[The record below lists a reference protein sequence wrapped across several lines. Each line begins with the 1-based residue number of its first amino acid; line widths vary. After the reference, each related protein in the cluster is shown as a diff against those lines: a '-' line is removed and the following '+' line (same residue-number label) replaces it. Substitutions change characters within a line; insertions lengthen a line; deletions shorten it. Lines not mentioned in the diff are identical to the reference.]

1 MRNRIL
7 TPKNKVLILLM
18 TSIISIIF
26 TSLISISSIF
36 SLHTT
41 HAEGLSPADQLLVKT
56 LNLAIANCVN
66 NGTLKPLNTSTI
78 STSTYTSGMPF
89 NLSSREYTHTDAVK
103 LLHQYGTGN
112 TIIDGAV
119 SCQQLLFGYTGDGE
133 KNRFTTFSEIG
144 GRFGPT
150 EKDAD
155 IKKRNEFLEALG
167 YTESQS
173 SNNNE
178 YCAVM
183 VYKVS
188 INGVSTQKET
198 TPICIKDNGSSSE
211 TYNQK
216 DVSNDLVSFGIRGD
230 NISTPITINLQ
241 IKTTASRERNAAFT
255 CKISKPVSLASK
267 NLGEQGGK
275 TSEQRRAY
283 FKELFELSASH
294 INDAPNAGDTYSPC
308 FGYSIAE
315 VLAQENNTSADRVKV
330 LVDIEASMAKTDSLN
345 TGNRNTTIDQVRTY
359 RNTNKPSLPKLWKY
373 FMPNSTESASADPE
387 ASASSDIN
395 NQILKGYNWYSIL
408 NDKFKVLSVV
418 DSAAGCSTVKPQN
431 RPYLS
436 YYKDNESDSSKKEV
450 VYCLLDEVI
459 LDSQNNVKKM
469 GDKNPAGVIN
479 GVAKDG
485 FGVEQLTARK
495 AVEYLNSINLASVCS
510 ADSSFPLCQATPI
523 DCKEDPNKEGCK
535 ELAGDNASEE
545 EDGAKGEM
553 SACFQNAGALG
564 WMICPLMY
572 TLRDAVQGIF
582 NEFVEPLIRV
592 DKSIVT
598 NLAQNNDSSAMYKA
612 WSLFRNMA
620 NIIFV
625 IALLFVIFSQVTG
638 FGIDNYGIK
647 RLLPKLIVTAIIVN
661 FSYFIC
667 GIVVDLSN
675 LIGNSV
681 RDIFENASRDPTF
694 TAGTGS
700 DGLGALGVATGVATG
715 VAAAVTSVVA
725 LVTAGSALSAAATS
739 GGLLALI
746 LPVLGLAA
754 SAFMAGFFALLML
767 GARQAIIIIMIV
779 TSPIAFVLYAL
790 PNTNALFKKWVS
802 LFRGLLLLYP
812 IYCFMV
818 GGGFMA
824 AKLIVKDSTGVF
836 IQLIAGFISIA
847 PYFAVPSMTRNALK
861 GFDAAVNGIAKLQN
875 RVNGGMQFAGKKVMN
890 SETVKASAGN
900 YEFGKQ
906 AKFAKKYDGYTQEQF
921 AKMKP
926 GERRRLMN
934 ALGVVGKDAQQAA
947 TIGAAM
953 SQFKFNTSEE
963 GKARAGAMAMTAED
977 ENQVKAYQS
986 DYIDKNMSYN
996 EAIQSLMKMQS
1007 DGYTG
1012 NVEEDHKR
1020 DLQMRALQR
1029 HILSTK
1035 DGQKEY
1041 EKYLKTGTYIDSNGN
1056 SVPASSSE
1064 RSRAVLARDY
1074 VSHNSDLKDKYGI
1087 TYQQMQSMQ
1096 GSGAIDELKTSTAGP
1111 IVIKGSR
1118 NQATNKFIENMDS
1131 NDIRTISKND
1141 AAEVDDARTRGFI
1154 SRQAEQKLN
1163 TAVQGAIRNL
1173 ENDPTQV
1180 GELNDNAQNLITNV
1194 SGTNLNNL
1202 GNRVMEVRDNN
1213 GQLIQTMR
1221 WAKNGPANGGG
1232 NGNGNGN
1239 GNGGNGNGNGGGN
1252 GGNGNGNGGGNG
1264 GNGNGNGNGGPTP

>member
-119 SCQQLLFGYTGDGE
+119 SCQQLLFGYTGGGE

-198 TPICIKDNGSSSE
+198 TPICIKDNGAYSE

-216 DVSNDLVSFGIRGD
+216 DVSNDLVSFGIKGD
-230 NISTPITINLQ
+230 NINTQKTINLQ

-255 CKISKPVSLASK
+255 CEISKPVSLASK

-294 INDAPNAGDTYSPC
+294 INDAPNAGDTYNPC
-308 FGYSIAE
+308 FGHSIAE
-315 VLAQENNTSADRVKV
+315 VLAQENNTSTDRIKV
-330 LVDIEASMAKTDSLN
+330 LVDVEASMAKTDSLN
-345 TGNRNTTIDQVRTY
+345 TGNKNTTIDQVRTY
-359 RNTNKPSLPKLWKY
+359 KNTKKPSLPKLWKY

-485 FGVEQLTARK
+485 FGIEQLTARK
-495 AVEYLNSINLASVCS
+495 AVEYLNSINLASVCA
-510 ADSSFPLCQATPI
+510 ADSSFPLCKATPI
-523 DCKEDPNKEGCK
+523 DCKTDPSKEGCK
-535 ELAGDNASEE
+535 ELAGDNASEK
-545 EDGAKGEM
+545 EDGANGE
-553 SACFQNAGALG
+553 SATCFANAGALG

-620 NIIFV
+620 NIAFV

-661 FSYFIC
+661 FSYIIC

-675 LIGNSV
+675 IIGNSV
-681 RDIFENASRDPTF
+681 KNIFENAASGL
-694 TAGTGS
+694 TASAGVGS
-700 DGLGALGVATGVATG
+700 DGVGAGGATLG
-715 VAAAVTSVVA
+715 VAAAVAGIVA
-725 LVTAGSALSAAATS
+725 LVGAGATLVGAAGN

-754 SAFMAGFFALLML
+754 SAFLAGFFALLML
-767 GARQAIIIIMIV
+767 GARQAMIIVMIV

-802 LFRGLLLLYP
+802 LFRGLLFLYP
-812 IYCFMV
+812 VYCLMV

-824 AKLIVKDSTGVF
+824 ARLIVMSSTGVF
-836 IQLIAGFISIA
+836 IQLVAGFISIA
-847 PYFAVPSMTRNALK
+847 PYFAVPTMTRNALK
-861 GFDAAVNGIAKLQN
+861 GFDAVANGVAQLQS
-875 RVNGGMQFAGKKVMN
+875 RANGGMQLANKKIMN
-890 SETVKASAGN
+890 SGAVKASAEN
-900 YEFGKQ
+900 YELGKQ
-906 AKFAKKYDGYTQEQF
+906 AKFAKKYAGYTQEQL
-921 AKMKP
+921 ARMKP

-934 ALGVVGKDAQQAA
+934 AVGVLGKDAHQVA
-947 TIGAAM
+947 TIGAVM
-953 SQFKFNTSEE
+953 SQYKHDTSDAGMARTANTAMDKVDEE
-963 GKARAGAMAMTAED
+963 QATA
-977 ENQVKAYQS
+977 YLS
-986 DYIDKNMSYN
+986 DYARQNMSYDDALKN
-996 EAIQSLMKMQS
+996 LIKMQNE
-1007 DGYTG
+1007 GYG
-1012 NVEEDHKR
+1012 ENEEENHQR
-1020 DLQMRALQR
+1020 DIQMRALQR

-1035 DGQKEY
+1035 DGQKAYERYLQEGEY
-1041 EKYLKTGTYIDSNGN
+1041 KDSNGMIL
-1056 SVPASSSE
+1056 ASGNTSE

-1074 VSHNSDLKDKYGI
+1074 MANNSGLKDKYGV

-1096 GSGAIDELKTSTAGP
+1096 GSGSINTLRTSADGSTA
-1111 IVIKGSR
+1111 IKDAR
-1118 NQATNKFIENMDS
+1118 ANAVNKFVDNMDAK
-1131 NDIRTISKND
+1131 DMQEISKSD
-1141 AAEVDDARTRGFI
+1141 AGEIMNKVGYFGEDMSGNEVYHGDTSKMSEASARKVRSLSNQVVGTLTSDPAKVGD
-1154 SRQAEQKLN
+1154 LN
-1163 TAVQGAIRNL
+1163 Q
-1173 ENDPTQV
+1173 
-1180 GELNDNAQNLITNV
+1180 NAQTLISSITNTDL
-1194 SGTNLNNL
+1194 SNL
-1202 GNRVMEVRDNN
+1202 GNRTMVIRDASGTATSTITWENKH
-1213 GQLIQTMR
+1213 GQ
-1221 WAKNGPANGGG
+1221 NGPQNNPPGSPQNNPPGSPQ
-1232 NGNGNGN
+1232 NN
-1239 GNGGNGNGNGGGN
+1239 
-1252 GGNGNGNGGGNG
+1252 
-1264 GNGNGNGNGGPTP
+1264 P

>member
-1 MRNRIL
+1 M
-7 TPKNKVLILLM
+7 KVLINKNKSKRLITLSIVVVFLFQLIL
-18 TSIISIIF
+18 TSVVNIN
-26 TSLISISSIF
+26 F
-36 SLHTT
+36 SEDV
-41 HAEGLSPADQLLVKT
+41 HAEALSPKDTLLLKVLKAGFKKCIEGGVLSQNKIKDSDVKEG
-56 LNLAIANCVN
+56 NLFNINMPIYVN
-66 NGTLKPLNTSTI
+66 DKSVLLPLK
-78 STSTYTSGMPF
+78 
-89 NLSSREYTHTDAVK
+89 
-103 LLHQYGTGN
+103 YGSGN
-112 TIIDGAV
+112 TVKDGDI
-119 SCQQLLFGYTGDGE
+119 SCKQLFTGYSDSNNIFNTFSALGGKNNIPSYGSVAE
-133 KNRFTTFSEIG
+133 KNSFI
-144 GRFGPT
+144 
-150 EKDAD
+150 
-155 IKKRNEFLEALG
+155 EALG
-167 YTESQS
+167 YTTEDRKDAQL
-173 SNNNE
+173 
-178 YCAVM
+178 YCAALSYTATEAGGTGNKRTTNSICVNTNT
-183 VYKVS
+183 VDGKNIITPSQGEKITSSDVVIKNTNSDEYISLSIDPSYKKFKVTMDLS
-188 INGVSTQKET
+188 KLTKDASSCQFTSTDIFTSENLDKYIGQTPQTFFSKFFDDIETKQILNKAISHGYYAGQIDSANCPSKPFPKELGVSSVVTNSTGSIDTGSKVNAGAGTELNNSIAKDYIYGGFPKNYDKLMKYYLPSYPAPSAGN
-198 TPICIKDNGSSSE
+198 TPGSLDYELYGGSSSAAQ
-211 TYNQK
+211 T
-216 DVSNDLVSFGIRGD
+216 SGF
-230 NISTPITINLQ
+230 
-241 IKTTASRERNAAFT
+241 TAVERA
-255 CKISKPVSLASK
+255 
-267 NLGEQGGK
+267 
-275 TSEQRRAY
+275 
-283 FKELFELSASH
+283 
-294 INDAPNAGDTYSPC
+294 
-308 FGYSIAE
+308 
-315 VLAQENNTSADRVKV
+315 
-330 LVDIEASMAKTDSLN
+330 
-345 TGNRNTTIDQVRTY
+345 
-359 RNTNKPSLPKLWKY
+359 
-373 FMPNSTESASADPE
+373 
-387 ASASSDIN
+387 
-395 NQILKGYNWYSIL
+395 YNWYY
-408 NDKFKVLSVV
+408 VLHDVFNAISVDESV
-418 DSAAGCSTVKPQN
+418 GCSTSRPSNGAYLQYLKQSESDPNKTEVQYCPMNESVLGLKANDILMDKSTNGKGVVNAADPISDTIKPQ
-431 RPYLS
+431 
-436 YYKDNESDSSKKEV
+436 
-450 VYCLLDEVI
+450 
-459 LDSQNNVKKM
+459 
-469 GDKNPAGVIN
+469 
-479 GVAKDG
+479 
-485 FGVEQLTARK
+485 TAR
-495 AVEYLNSINLASVCS
+495 EILNNLNSINLASVCA

-523 DCKEDPNKEGCK
+523 DCKEDPNKKGCK

-953 SQFKFNTSEE
+953 SQFKFNTSNE

-977 ENQVKAYQS
+977 ENQVKAHQS
-986 DYIDKNMSYN
+986 DLIDKNMSYD
-996 EAIQSLMKMQS
+996 EALKNLIKMQN
-1007 DGYTG
+1007 DGYG
-1012 NVEEDHKR
+1012 ENEEENHQR
-1020 DLQMRALQR
+1020 DLKMRAYQR

-1035 DGQKEY
+1035 DGQKAY
-1041 EKYLKTGTYIDSNGN
+1041 EKYLKEGQYEDSNNNIVTG
-1056 SVPASSSE
+1056 STSE

-1074 VSHNSDLKDKYGI
+1074 MSNNSGLKDKYGV

-1096 GSGAIDELKTSTAGP
+1096 GSGSVNALRTSADGSA
-1111 IVIKGSR
+1111 VIKDARVNAVNKFVDNMDAKDMQEISKSD
-1118 NQATNKFIENMDS
+1118 AEEITNKMGYFGEDMNGQEVYRGGTYKMSEASAKKVRSLS
-1131 NDIRTISKND
+1131 NQ
-1141 AAEVDDARTRGFI
+1141 V
-1154 SRQAEQKLN
+1154 
-1163 TAVQGAIRNL
+1163 VGAL
-1173 ENDPTQV
+1173 TNDPAKV
-1180 GELNDNAQNLITNV
+1180 NDLNQNAQTLIT
-1194 SGTNLNNL
+1194 SITNTDLNNL
-1202 GNRVMEVRDNN
+1202 GNRVMEIRDNN
-1213 GQLIQTMR
+1213 GNVTSTLS
-1221 WAKNGPANGGG
+1221 WKNPGK
-1232 NGNGNGN
+1232 
-1239 GNGGNGNGNGGGN
+1239 
-1252 GGNGNGNGGGNG
+1252 
-1264 GNGNGNGNGGPTP
+1264 GGPQKNP

>member
-1 MRNRIL
+1 MKYYLPSYPVPSAGAARG
-7 TPKNKVLILLM
+7 
-18 TSIISIIF
+18 
-26 TSLISISSIF
+26 SLDYE
-36 SLHTT
+36 L
-41 HAEGLSPADQLLVKT
+41 
-56 LNLAIANCVN
+56 
-66 NGTLKPLNTSTI
+66 
-78 STSTYTSGMPF
+78 
-89 NLSSREYTHTDAVK
+89 
-103 LLHQYGTGN
+103 YG
-112 TIIDGAV
+112 
-119 SCQQLLFGYTGDGE
+119 
-133 KNRFTTFSEIG
+133 
-144 GRFGPT
+144 
-150 EKDAD
+150 
-155 IKKRNEFLEALG
+155 
-167 YTESQS
+167 
-173 SNNNE
+173 
-178 YCAVM
+178 
-183 VYKVS
+183 
-188 INGVSTQKET
+188 
-198 TPICIKDNGSSSE
+198 GSSAA
-211 TYNQK
+211 TQTGG
-216 DVSNDLVSFGIRGD
+216 F
-230 NISTPITINLQ
+230 
-241 IKTTASRERNAAFT
+241 TAVERA
-255 CKISKPVSLASK
+255 
-267 NLGEQGGK
+267 
-275 TSEQRRAY
+275 
-283 FKELFELSASH
+283 
-294 INDAPNAGDTYSPC
+294 
-308 FGYSIAE
+308 
-315 VLAQENNTSADRVKV
+315 
-330 LVDIEASMAKTDSLN
+330 
-345 TGNRNTTIDQVRTY
+345 
-359 RNTNKPSLPKLWKY
+359 
-373 FMPNSTESASADPE
+373 
-387 ASASSDIN
+387 
-395 NQILKGYNWYSIL
+395 YNWYYEFNDIFNAISADTSI
-408 NDKFKVLSVV
+408 
-418 DSAAGCSTVKPQN
+418 GCSTSRPSNGAYLQYFKKSESDPNKTEIQYCPMNESVLNLKANEALMKHETNGKGVVNAADPISDTIKPQ
-431 RPYLS
+431 
-436 YYKDNESDSSKKEV
+436 
-450 VYCLLDEVI
+450 
-459 LDSQNNVKKM
+459 
-469 GDKNPAGVIN
+469 
-479 GVAKDG
+479 
-485 FGVEQLTARK
+485 TAR
-495 AVEYLNSINLASVCS
+495 EILNNLNSINLASVCA

-523 DCKEDPNKEGCK
+523 DCKEDPNKKGCK

-725 LVTAGSALSAAATS
+725 LVTAGAALSAAATS

-1012 NVEEDHKR
+1012 NIEEDHKR

-1239 GNGGNGNGNGGGN
+1239 GNGGNG
-1252 GGNGNGNGGGNG
+1252 GNGNGNGGGNG

>member
-255 CKISKPVSLASK
+255 CEISKPVSLASK

-308 FGYSIAE
+308 FGHSIAE

-495 AVEYLNSINLASVCS
+495 AVEYLNSINLASVCA

-523 DCKEDPNKEGCK
+523 DCKEDPNKKGCK

-572 TLRDAVQGIF
+572 TLRDAAQGIF
-582 NEFVEPLIRV
+582 SEFVEPLIRV

-661 FSYFIC
+661 FSYIIC

-681 RDIFENASRDPTF
+681 KDIFENAASGLTA

-700 DGLGALGVATGVATG
+700 DGLGALGVTTAA
-715 VAAAVTSVVA
+715 AAAVTSVVA
-725 LVTAGSALSAAATS
+725 LVTAGAALHTAFTS
-739 GGLLALI
+739 GGGLLALI

-812 IYCFMV
+812 VYCFMV

-875 RVNGGMQFAGKKVMN
+875 RVNGGMQFAGKKIMN

-906 AKFAKKYDGYTQEQF
+906 AKFAKKYDGYTQEQL
-921 AKMKP
+921 AQLSP
-926 GERRRLMN
+926 GKRRRLMN
-934 ALGVVGKDAQQAA
+934 ALGTIGKDAQQAA

-953 SQFKFNTSEE
+953 SQFKFNTSNE

-977 ENQVKAYQS
+977 ENQVKAHQS
-986 DYIDKNMSYN
+986 DLIDKNMSYD
-996 EAIQSLMKMQS
+996 EALKNLIKMQNE
-1007 DGYTG
+1007 GYG
-1012 NVEEDHKR
+1012 ENEEENHQR
-1020 DLQMRALQR
+1020 DLKMRAYQR

-1035 DGQKEY
+1035 DGQKAY
-1041 EKYLKTGTYIDSNGN
+1041 EKYLKEGQYKDSNNNIVTG
-1056 SVPASSSE
+1056 STSE

-1074 VSHNSDLKDKYGI
+1074 MSNNSGLKDKYGV

-1096 GSGAIDELKTSTAGP
+1096 GSGSINTLRTSADSSS
-1111 IVIKGSR
+1111 VIENAR
-1118 NQATNKFIENMDS
+1118 TNAVNKFVETMDS
-1131 NDIRTISKND
+1131 KDIREISKDD
-1141 AAEVDDARTRGFI
+1141 ADEVDKARASGSI
-1154 SRQAEQKLN
+1154 SHKAKQNLDTVVQS
-1163 TAVQGAIRNL
+1163 AVRNL
-1173 ENDPTQV
+1173 ENDPTQI
-1180 GELNDNAQNLITNV
+1180 GELNDKAQNLITNV

-1252 GGNGNGNGGGNG
+1252 GGNGNGNG
-1264 GNGNGNGNGGPTP
+1264 NGNGGPTP